1 MTMYDETVIYIYATI
16 EVLRFAWQVSDCKR
30 GTKYAT
36 WYPESMLA
44 YEFQLLL
51 DFINKTLEL

>member
-51 DFINKTLEL
+51 FHK